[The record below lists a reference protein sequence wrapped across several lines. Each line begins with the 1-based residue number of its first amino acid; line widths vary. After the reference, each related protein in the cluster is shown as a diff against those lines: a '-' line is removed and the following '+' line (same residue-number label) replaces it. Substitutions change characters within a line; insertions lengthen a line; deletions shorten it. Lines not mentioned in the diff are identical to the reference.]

1 MSTDTHPNKSTK
13 LALDTIRANEIA
25 IKNPE
30 TGKVTAV
37 VTMLKVFGDK
47 INNSQN
53 ANPKKLLNKP
63 NKWLNSKKKALNRPK
78 KHLKRLRRSIDDASK
93 GLRVLLDKASSSDL
107 LFIKK
112 GSQKP
117 KVHTQHEEGYA
128 RSCGTSGA
136 PFKQKGGCN

>member
-1 MSTDTHPNKSTK
+1 MKSQLKTPK
-13 LALDTIRANEIA
+13 QV
-25 IKNPE
+25 
-30 TGKVTAV
+30 KVTAV

-47 INNSQN
+47 INNSRN

-63 NKWLNSKKKALNRPK
+63 YKWLNLKKKALNRPK

-112 GSQKP
+112 KDPKSQKYIP
-117 KVHTQHEEGYA
+117 NMKRATHGRVVLQ
-128 RSCGTSGA
+128 RA

>member
-1 MSTDTHPNKSTK
+1 MKSQLKTPK
-13 LALDTIRANEIA
+13 QV
-25 IKNPE
+25 
-30 TGKVTAV
+30 KVTAV

-47 INNSQN
+47 INNSRN

-112 GSQKP
+112 KDPKSQKYIP
-117 KVHTQHEEGYA
+117 NMKRATHGRVLLRRHLSNKKVGVIDYSASKSVKLTPDMW
-128 RSCGTSGA
+128 ST
-136 PFKQKGGCN
+136 K

>member
-1 MSTDTHPNKSTK
+1 MKSQLKTPK
-13 LALDTIRANEIA
+13 QV
-25 IKNPE
+25 
-30 TGKVTAV
+30 KVTAV

-47 INNSQN
+47 INNSRN

-63 NKWLNSKKKALNRPK
+63 NKWLNLKKKALNRPN
-78 KHLKRLRRSIDDASK
+78 KHLKRLRRSIGDASK

-112 GSQKP
+112 KGSQKS

-128 RSCGTSGA
+128 RSCVTSEA

>member
-1 MSTDTHPNKSTK
+1 
-13 LALDTIRANEIA
+13 
-25 IKNPE
+25 
-30 TGKVTAV
+30 VTVV

-47 INNSQN
+47 INNSRN

-93 GLRVLLDKASSSDL
+93 GLRVLLDKALSSDL

-112 GSQKP
+112 RIP
-117 KVHTQHEEGYA
+117 KVKSTYP
-128 RSCGTSGA
+128 T
-136 PFKQKGGCN
+136 

>member
-1 MSTDTHPNKSTK
+1 MKSQLKTPK
-13 LALDTIRANEIA
+13 QV
-25 IKNPE
+25 
-30 TGKVTAV
+30 KVTAV

-47 INNSQN
+47 IN
-53 ANPKKLLNKP
+53 
-63 NKWLNSKKKALNRPK
+63 
-78 KHLKRLRRSIDDASK
+78 SK

-112 GSQKP
+112 GSQKS